1 MILSVKGMQACLV
14 GVRWCVPTTDDAEGQ
29 TLSLQS
35 VEQHAR
41 TVAESRGQTSALE
54 AALRAECR
62 AANVAGVPIAAIA
75 RAAGVTR
82 VTMYQWLKE
91 QA

>member
-1 MILSVKGMQACLV
+1 M
-14 GVRWCVPTTDDAEGQ
+14 
-29 TLSLQS
+29 SLQS
-35 VEQHAR
+35 VERQAR
-41 TVAESRGQTSALE
+41 TVANSRGETKALE

-62 AANVAGVPIAAIA
+62 AANFAGVPIAAIA

-91 QA
+91 ES